1 MIAKFL
7 ATLAIPLVVP
17 VMQAGVVGP
26 AEVLDGITMQVGKSV
41 VRLYGLK
48 APSADQT
55 CRLEGEVIPC
65 GEEAKAALENLLGD
79 SEVKCTTK
87 GTDNKKRTL
96 ATCKADGID
105 LNKGMVESGWAKA
118 DTHETKM
125 FADYEAKPKAAGI
138 GLWQNNLMVR
148 LH

>member
-1 MIAKFL
+1 MG
-7 ATLAIPLVVP
+7 T
-17 VMQAGVVGP
+17 VG
-26 AEVLDGITMQVGKSV
+26 TMLYTKKSGALSTA
-41 VRLYGLK
+41 R
-48 APSADQT
+48 
-55 CRLEGEVIPC
+55 
-65 GEEAKAALENLLGD
+65 AKAEDADGW
-79 SEVKCTTK
+79 S
-87 GTDNKKRTL
+87 
-96 ATCKADGID
+96 CKADGID

>member
-7 ATLAIPLVVP
+7 AALAVPLVMP
-17 VMQAGVVGP
+17 VMQAGVVGH
-26 AEVLDGITMQVGKSV
+26 AEVLDGITLQVGQST

-48 APSADQT
+48 APGAEQVCQLD
-55 CRLEGEVIPC
+55 GKDVPC
-65 GEEAKAALENLLGD
+65 GAEAKAALEKLLGG

-118 DTHETKM
+118 DIDETKM
-125 FADYEAKPKAAGI
+125 FADYEAEPKATGI
-138 GLWQNNLMVR
+138 GLWQEKLTVR
-148 LH
+148 MR

>member
-7 ATLAIPLVVP
+7 AALAVPLVLP
-17 VMQAGVVGP
+17 VMQAGVVGQ
-26 AEVLDGITMQVGKSV
+26 AQVLDGITMQVGEST

-48 APSADQT
+48 APGVDQV
-55 CRLEGEVIPC
+55 CHLDGEAVSC
-65 GEEAKAALENLLGD
+65 GAEAKAALEKLLGD

-87 GTDNKKRTL
+87 GTDNRKRTL

-118 DTHETKM
+118 DVDETRM
-125 FADYEAKPKAAGI
+125 FADYEAEPKAAGI
-138 GLWQNNLMVR
+138 GLWQENLTVR
-148 LH
+148 MR